1 MPLSRQQ
8 KASEILHKNIRCH
21 KSVFPLCDV
30 FLINSH
36 GNPNEMLDLICSVQF
51 IEMAQRYQDK
61 VALVTGGSKGI
72 GKGIVTVFVQHG
84 AKVCFCARDEDVGKK
99 LEKELNEK
107 YPGSSFF
114 VKCDVA
120 KEEDIIK
127 VVNSTVAKFGEIDC
141 LVNNAGRHPP
151 DQKIDDISAAELRS
165 LYDTNVVS
173 YFLFAK
179 YALPS
184 LRKTKGN
191 IINLSSLVGSMGQP
205 NAVPYVSTKGAII
218 AMTKAMAIDEAVN
231 GVRVNCISPGNVW
244 TPMWSKLANEAIDT
258 NKATIDGAEAQL
270 MGRYGSMEE
279 SGNLALY
286 IAAEATF
293 TTGVDFLLTGGA
305 ELSYG
310 RKTRVQAQMPSTL

>member
-1 MPLSRQQ
+1 
-8 KASEILHKNIRCH
+8 
-21 KSVFPLCDV
+21 
-30 FLINSH
+30 
-36 GNPNEMLDLICSVQF
+36 
-51 IEMAQRYQDK
+51 MALRYKDK
-61 VALVTGGSKGI
+61 ITLVTGGSKGI
-72 GKGIVTVFVQHG
+72 GKGIVTVFVQQG
-84 AKVCFCARDEDVGKK
+84 AKVCFCARDEDVGLK
-99 LEKELNEK
+99 LENELKGK

-120 KEEDIIK
+120 KEEDIVK
-127 VVNSTVAKFGEIDC
+127 VVNATVAKFGEINC

-218 AMTKAMAIDEAVN
+218 AMTKAMAIDEAVY
-231 GVRVNCISPGNVW
+231 GVRVNCISPGSVW
-244 TPMWSKLANEAIDT
+244 TPMWSKLANDAIDT
-258 NKATIDGAEAQL
+258 YQTTLDGAEAQL
-270 MGRYGSMEE
+270 MGRFGSLEE
-279 SGNLALY
+279 SGSLALY

-305 ELSYG
+305 ELNYG
-310 RKTRVQAQMPSTL
+310 RKTRVQAQMPST